1 MTATAITALLLLL
14 AVFNLVLFPSLISLL
29 RRAGFTQLIREEGP
43 DSHKTKAGTTTSGGF
58 MLVFNVLV
66 VCLVYYAGGT
76 SGHRLSCIDT
86 AVLLFVAVNLLSGF
100 LDDWLKERK
109 HRNDGLLGY
118 QKILIQTFAAALF
131 FIVGGGALRGNVS
144 AGATVLLSGWWFFV
158 IAMVYAVGMVNA
170 FNLTDGLDGLLAS
183 TSLPVFVAATVEGV
197 LHPSG
202 LAGVLP
208 AAAAAFDIA
217 FLWFN
222 GPRAAVFMGD
232 TGSLALGSV
241 FVAWAFASGQ
251 ELASLLVGG
260 LFLVE
265 ALSVMIQVGVYRL
278 SGRRKRVFL
287 MAPIHHHFEKLGWAE
302 DKIVA
307 RFFVVSVLF
316 VLAGVLIMTT
326 WR

>member
-1 MTATAITALLLLL
+1 MTATAVTALLLLL
-14 AVFNLVLFPSLISLL
+14 AVFNLALFPSLISLL
-29 RRAGFTQLIREEGP
+29 RRGGFTQLIREEGP
-43 DSHKTKAGTTTSGGF
+43 DSHKTKAGTPTSGGF
-58 MLVFNVLV
+58 MLVFDVLV
-66 VCLVYYAGGT
+66 ACLAYVGGT
-76 SGHRLSCIDT
+76 SGHRLSRIDT

-118 QKILIQTFAAALF
+118 QKILIQTFAAAFF
-131 FIVGGGALRGNVS
+131 FIVGGTELRGSVS
-144 AGATVLLSGWWFFV
+144 VGTTVLLSGWWFFA

-183 TSLPVFVAATVEGV
+183 TSLPVFVVATVEGV

-202 LAGVLP
+202 LAGLLP

-222 GPRAAVFMGD
+222 GPRASVFMGD

-278 SGRRKRVFL
+278 SGRRRRVFL

-316 VLAGVLIMTT
+316 VLAGVLILTT

>member
-1 MTATAITALLLLL
+1 MTATTAAALLLIL
-14 AVFNLVLFPSLISLL
+14 AVCDLALFPSLIMLL
-29 RRAGFTQLIREEGP
+29 RRSGFTQLIREEGP
-43 DSHKTKAGTTTSGGF
+43 DSHKTKAGTPTSGGL
-58 MLVFNVLV
+58 MLLLNVLV
-66 VCLVYYAGGT
+66 VCLVYVAVT
-76 SGHRLSCIDT
+76 RGHGLSRIDI
-86 AVLLFVAVNLLSGF
+86 AALLFVAINLLSGF

-118 QKILIQTFAAALF
+118 QKILIQTLAAALF
-131 FIVGGGALRGNVS
+131 FAVGNPGLRGSVS
-144 AGATVLLSGWWFFV
+144 LGATVLLSGWWFFV

-183 TSLPVFVAATVEGV
+183 TSLPVFAVAMAEAVA
-197 LHPSG
+197 HPSG
-202 LAGVLP
+202 LAGLLP
-208 AAAAAFDIA
+208 AAALAFDIA

-222 GPRAAVFMGD
+222 GPRASVFMGD

-241 FVAWAFASGQ
+241 FVAWTFASGQ

-265 ALSVMIQVGVYRL
+265 ALSVMIQVSVFRL
-278 SGRRKRVFL
+278 SGRRRRVFL

-302 DKIVA
+302 NKIVA
-307 RFFVVSVLF
+307 RFFVASVLF
-316 VLAGVLIMTT
+316 VLAGVLVMTA